1 MDKSKRQYGNKAAA
15 LPLFTFV
22 LILVFSIS
30 WDIFADS
37 TQNVVIISSSNSN
50 YQHQTAA
57 RIQEKLEASGAMAII
72 ITTDKIISSSK
83 NVKTLYVAIG
93 EDAIKSLHEY
103 DSDAFVLRIG
113 SRKTPD
119 SKYTSAQS
127 DLITAQPD
135 CRHIQLIKSIN
146 PEWSTVGVLSSLGSL
161 EIAGSLTKCAIRQN
175 LNLRVYAITDNTDLL
190 VTLETAIED
199 NKALLAIS
207 DPLIYNSN
215 TVKNILLTAY
225 RHRKP
230 VIGYSDSFVQAGA
243 IAAIYTSPESVGDK
257 AATIISGFFSN
268 NWQFN
273 KNIYV
278 TGDFSISTNTQVATS
293 LDITLPSEESIRNSI
308 MRMEKRP

>member
-1 MDKSKRQYGNKAAA
+1 MDKTKRQYGNKAAV
-15 LPLFTFV
+15 LPLCAFV

-37 TQNVVIISSSNSN
+37 TQNVVIITSSNSN
-50 YQHQTAA
+50 YQQQTAA
-57 RIQEKLEASGAMAII
+57 RIREKLESSGAMAM
-72 ITTDKIISSSK
+72 IISTDDIISASR

-93 EDAIKSLHEY
+93 EHAIKSLHEY
-103 DSDAFVLRIG
+103 DSDAFVLRIS
-113 SRKTPD
+113 SRIIPD
-119 SKYTSAQS
+119 SEYTSAQS
-127 DLITAQPD
+127 DFITAQPD

-161 EIAGSLTKCAIRQN
+161 DIAAALTKCAIRQN
-175 LNLRVYAITDNTDLL
+175 INLRVYAITDKTDLL
-190 VTLETAIED
+190 VTLEAAIED

-207 DPLIYNSN
+207 DSLIYNSN

-257 AATIISGFFSN
+257 AAKIISGFFSN

-278 TGDFSISTNTQVATS
+278 TGDFSVSTNTQVASS
-293 LDITLPSEESIRNSI
+293 LEITIPDEESIRNSI

>member
-1 MDKSKRQYGNKAAA
+1 MDNTKRQYGNKPAVFSLCA
-15 LPLFTFV
+15 FV

-37 TQNVVIISSSNSN
+37 TQNVVIITSSNSN
-50 YQHQTAA
+50 YQRQTAA
-57 RIQEKLEASGAMAII
+57 KILEKLEARGAMAII
-72 ITTDKIISSSK
+72 ISTDDIISASR

-103 DSDAFVLRIG
+103 DSNAFVLRIS
-113 SRKTPD
+113 SRKNPD

-135 CRHIQLIKSIN
+135 CRHINLIKSIN

-161 EIAGSLTKCAIRQN
+161 DIAGALTKCAIKQN
-175 LNLRVYAITDNTDLL
+175 INLRVYAITDKTDLL
-190 VTLETAIED
+190 VTLEAAIED

-207 DPLIYNSN
+207 DSLIYNTN

-257 AATIISGFFSN
+257 AAKIISGFFSN
-268 NWQFN
+268 YWQFN

-278 TGDFSISTNTQVATS
+278 AGDFSISTNTQVATS
-293 LDITLPSEESIRNSI
+293 LDITIPGEDSIRNSI
-308 MRMEKRP
+308 LRMEEKP

>member
-1 MDKSKRQYGNKAAA
+1 MDNSKRQYGNKPAVFS
-15 LPLFTFV
+15 LCVFV

-30 WDIFADS
+30 SDLFADS
-37 TQNVVIISSSNSN
+37 TQNVVIITSSNSN
-50 YQHQTAA
+50 YQRQTAA
-57 RIQEKLEASGAMAII
+57 RIQQKLEASGAMAII
-72 ITTDKIISSSK
+72 ITTDEIISSSK

-103 DSDAFVLRIG
+103 DSDAFVLRIS
-113 SRKTPD
+113 SRKIPD

-127 DLITAQPD
+127 DFLTAQPD
-135 CRHIQLIKSIN
+135 CRHIQLIKSIS

-161 EIAGSLTKCAIRQN
+161 DSAAALTKCAIREN
-175 LNLRVYAITDNTDLL
+175 LNLRLYAITDTSDLL

-199 NKALLAIS
+199 NKALLAIA
-207 DPLIYNSN
+207 DPLIYNTN

-257 AATIISGFFSN
+257 AAIIISGFFSN
-268 NWQFN
+268 NWQFI

-278 TGDFSISTNTQVATS
+278 TDDFSISTNKQVATS
-293 LDITLPSEESIRNSI
+293 LEITLPGEESIRSSI
-308 MRMEKRP
+308 MSMEQRP

>member
-15 LPLFTFV
+15 LPLFAFV

-37 TQNVVIISSSNSN
+37 TQNVVIITSSNSN

-72 ITTDKIISSSK
+72 ITTDKIISSSR
-83 NVKTLYVAIG
+83 NVKTLYIAIG

-113 SRKTPD
+113 SRKIPD

-146 PEWSTVGVLSSLGSL
+146 PEWSDRKSTRLNSS
-161 EIAGSLTKCAIRQN
+161 
-175 LNLRVYAITDNTDLL
+175 
-190 VTLETAIED
+190 
-199 NKALLAIS
+199 
-207 DPLIYNSN
+207 
-215 TVKNILLTAY
+215 
-225 RHRKP
+225 H
-230 VIGYSDSFVQAGA
+230 
-243 IAAIYTSPESVGDK
+243 
-257 AATIISGFFSN
+257 
-268 NWQFN
+268 
-273 KNIYV
+273 
-278 TGDFSISTNTQVATS
+278 
-293 LDITLPSEESIRNSI
+293 
-308 MRMEKRP
+308 

>member
-1 MDKSKRQYGNKAAA
+1 MDNTKRQYGNKAAVF
-15 LPLFTFV
+15 PLFAFV

-37 TQNVVIISSSNSN
+37 TQNVVIITSSNSN

-57 RIQEKLEASGAMAII
+57 RIQEKLEASGAMAMTIS
-72 ITTDKIISSSK
+72 TDDIISASR

-103 DSDAFVLRIG
+103 DSDAFVLRIS

-127 DLITAQPD
+127 DFITAQPD

-161 EIAGSLTKCAIRQN
+161 DIAGALTKCAIRQN
-175 LNLRVYAITDNTDLL
+175 INLRVYAITDNTDLL
-190 VTLETAIED
+190 VTLEAAIED

-207 DPLIYNSN
+207 DPLIYNTNS
-215 TVKNILLTAY
+215 VKNILLTAY

-257 AATIISGFFSN
+257 AAKIISGFFSN

-278 TGDFSISTNTQVATS
+278 TGDFSISTNKQVATS
-293 LDITLPSEESIRNSI
+293 LDITIPGEESIRNSI

>member
-1 MDKSKRQYGNKAAA
+1 MDRKRLQFINKASI
-15 LPLFTFV
+15 LT
-22 LILVFSIS
+22 ILVLLLLLLFSKPS
-30 WDIFADS
+30 DIFADKH
-37 TQNVVIISSSNSN
+37 QNVVIITSSNSN
-50 YQHQTAA
+50 YEQQTSASI
-57 RIQEKLEASGAMAII
+57 REKLESVGAMAII
-72 ITTDKIISSSK
+72 ISTDDIISASR

-103 DSDAFVLRIG
+103 DSDAFVLRIS
-113 SRKTPD
+113 SRKNSD
-119 SKYTSAQS
+119 YKYTSAQS

-161 EIAGSLTKCAIRQN
+161 DIAGALTKCAIRQN
-175 LNLRVYAITDNTDLL
+175 LNLRIYAITDNTDLL
-190 VTLETAIED
+190 ITLETAIED
-199 NKALLAIS
+199 NKVLLAIS

-243 IAAIYTSPESVGDK
+243 IAAIYTSSESVGDK

-268 NWQFN
+268 NWQFS

-278 TGDFSISTNTQVATS
+278 TGDFSISANTQVATS
-293 LDITLPSEESIRNSI
+293 LDITLPGEESIRNSI
-308 MRMEKRP
+308 MKMDKRP